1 MERGYDLDKMNAK
14 GTFNH
19 SSLQIIK
26 ASELVEPTGWFPGR
40 QYYVVIEGLRIGVK
54 AEHELTRGSPGS
66 VPAGILAPKIHT
78 WIRAGMFPRITW
90 IRRSNTCG
98 FAGTCHSAGWH
109 RYLQVYPQ
117 VNIFFTV

>member
-1 MERGYDLDKMNAK
+1 MLGAK
-14 GTFNH
+14 VVFWRFGVEHLTG
-19 SSLQIIK
+19 
-26 ASELVEPTGWFPGR
+26 ELPVD
-40 QYYVVIEGLRIGVK
+40 K

-66 VPAGILAPKIHT
+66 VPAGILTPKIHT